1 MSAPLRKL
9 RARAKSNSLLG
20 TTLFWS
26 TLGHVVAILSISFV
40 APEFEEDSI
49 LPTLDV
55 VLVNSRTEE
64 APEDPTHIAQAN
76 QDGGG
81 ESEDAER
88 PSTPE
93 LVSQGMQGA
102 PDGDASQARTGEQ
115 VPNNEPTP
123 TILASNTASVP
134 ETITPE
140 KDEQEEAQAQL
151 EQAGVDE
158 TERQQLT
165 AELKEF
171 WSTYQKRPRRK
182 FITARTKENK
192 FAEYM
197 EKWRVRVEMIGNE
210 NYPAEARARKIS
222 GTLLLDVAIRKDGS
236 LEPNGI
242 VLKRSSNKAVLDAAV
257 IDIVMKAAPFE
268 PFPASFR
275 DEIDILHITRTWEF
289 LTEYRLT
296 SH

>member
-1 MSAPLRKL
+1 M
-9 RARAKSNSLLG
+9 
-20 TTLFWS
+20 FWS

-81 ESEDAER
+81 ESDDAER

-102 PDGDASQARTGEQ
+102 PDGDAARARSGEQ
-115 VPNNEPTP
+115 VDDNEPTP
-123 TILASNTASVP
+123 TILASNAASVP

-140 KDEQEEAQAQL
+140 KDEQEDVQAQI
-151 EQAGVDE
+151 EQVGADE

-171 WSTYQKRPRRK
+171 WSNYQKRPRRK

>member
-1 MSAPLRKL
+1 MSAQPQN
-9 RARAKSNSLLG
+9 ARTGNSASNLLG

-26 TLGHVVAILSISFV
+26 ALGHVVAILSISFV
-40 APEFEEDSI
+40 APEFEDETL

-81 ESEDAER
+81 NSDKAER
-88 PSTPE
+88 PSTPA
-93 LVSQGMQGA
+93 LVSRGMQGA
-102 PDGDASQARTGEQ
+102 PDGDANKAQTGERSDQ
-115 VPNNEPTP
+115 QEPVPTL
-123 TILASNTASVP
+123 LASNTAS
-134 ETITPE
+134 TPE
-140 KDEQEEAQAQL
+140 LLAPEKQDEQDVQAEL
-151 EQAGVDE
+151 EQIGEDE
-158 TERQQLT
+158 VERQQLT

-171 WSTYQKRPRRK
+171 WATYQKRPRRK

-197 EKWRVRVEMIGNE
+197 EKWRVRVEQIGNE
-210 NYPAEARARKIS
+210 NYPKEARARKIS

-242 VLKRSSNKAVLDAAV
+242 DLKRSSNKAVLDAAV
-257 IDIVMKAAPFE
+257 VDIVMKAAPFE

-275 DEIDILHITRTWEF
+275 DEVDVLHITRTWEF

>member
-1 MSAPLRKL
+1 LSARLPKFNSR
-9 RARAKSNSLLG
+9 SNANNLLG

-26 TLGHVVAILSISFV
+26 ALGHVVAILSISFV
-40 APEFEEDSI
+40 APEFDDESM

-55 VLVNSRTEE
+55 VLVNSRTKE

-81 ESEDAER
+81 ESDNAER

-93 LVSQGMQGA
+93 LVSRGLQGA
-102 PDGDASQARTGEQ
+102 PDADSDRSRSGQTTDASQ
-115 VPNNEPTP
+115 PTP
-123 TILASNTASVP
+123 TILASNVAGLP
-134 ETITPE
+134 EEITPQE
-140 KDEQEEAQAQL
+140 DTQQNVQSAQDQVGEDEN
-151 EQAGVDE
+151 
-158 TERQQLT
+158 ERQQLT

-182 FITARTKENK
+182 FITARTKENV

-197 EKWRVRVEMIGNE
+197 EKWRVKVEAIGNE

-236 LEPNGI
+236 LDPNGI
-242 VLKRSSNKAVLDAAV
+242 VLKRSSNKTVLDAAV

-275 DEIDILHITRTWEF
+275 DDVDILHITRTWEF

-296 SH
+296 SR

>member
-102 PDGDASQARTGEQ
+102 PDGDARKARSGEQ
-115 VPNNEPTP
+115 VEKNEPTP
-123 TILASNTASVP
+123 TILASNTASIP

-140 KDEQEEAQAQL
+140 KDEQEDVQAQL
-151 EQAGVDE
+151 EQAGDDE

-197 EKWRVRVEMIGNE
+197 EQWRVRVEMIGNE

-275 DEIDILHITRTWEF
+275 DEVDILHITRTWEF